1 MLVNHHIDPFSLT
14 LQVYYGRVQQ
24 MFMVRGARG
33 AMTAIHA
40 PMLLEDAVS
49 DEALYFTACWYKD
62 DGEGK
67 VHARARV

>member
-1 MLVNHHIDPFSLT
+1 MSVNHHIDPFSLT

-49 DEALYFTACWYKD
+49 DDFTACMILD
-62 DGEGK
+62 HRISSSD
-67 VHARARV
+67 A